1 MEPALILNPNQTL
14 ELIKETKDSLKKIN
28 NPSVLLAPFYPLYIP
43 LSNSIFS
50 DKSPAEIKK
59 MLESIL
65 INGWSISDSNLDLLV
80 HIKLINKDLITEKI
94 TVAKF
99 LQPAISLKNI
109 ENILEQN
116 SFNMKIKIF
125 RICNLKKENHTVEV
139 WNDIWCKLK

>member
-14 ELIKETKDSLKKIN
+14 ELIKKTKDLIKNVNKSGVI
-28 NPSVLLAPFYPLYIP
+28 LAPFYPIYIP
-43 LSNSIFS
+43 LSNSLFI
-50 DKSPAEIKK
+50 DKTPAEIKK

-65 INGWSISDSNLDLLV
+65 INGWDISESSLDLLV

-94 TVAKF
+94 TAAAF
-99 LQPAISLKNI
+99 LQTPLNLKNI

-116 SFNMKIKIF
+116 TFNMQVRIF